1 MNYPFLTAALCIFAS
16 TAMAQD
22 VRITTFKS
30 DSSFTLN
37 GQAFTVTRDQNTNAT
52 LRGEYAL
59 TSRACPPHCLQ
70 PLVVANGVNTF
81 AELEVLTFLEGQ
93 VTGGTGLLI
102 DARAPADYATGSIPG
117 SVNVPLPTLA
127 PDNRF
132 RTDILRALGAVGQDA
147 ENLDFSQAM
156 ALAFYSG
163 GPWSDDAPTAIESLL
178 AAGYPAEK
186 LFYFRG
192 GIQAWAHAG
201 LTIQNSQNPG

>member
-1 MNYPFLTAALCIFAS
+1 MSYKFLTVAFCILAS
-16 TAMAQD
+16 AGTAQD

-30 DSSFTLN
+30 ESTFTLN
-37 GQAFTVTRDQNTNAT
+37 GQTFTVTRDQNTRAT
-52 LRGEYAL
+52 LRGDYSL

-70 PLVVANGVNTF
+70 PLTVANGVVTF
-81 AELEVLTFLEGQ
+81 AELEVLAFLEDH

-117 SVNVPLPTLA
+117 SVNVPFPTLA
-127 PDNRF
+127 PDNHYRN
-132 RTDILRALGAVGQDA
+132 DILRALGTTGQDD

-156 ALAFYSG
+156 TLALYSG